1 MKANYNLA
9 KRMNPNTKEKLWYA
23 VPASKGVMDI
33 DETARMAVADT
44 TLSKGEYKHV
54 MEVTSEKLMPLIL
67 SGITVTIGNLGKL
80 RLSFSS
86 TGVTDI
92 EEFDAKT
99 MIKGAKFI
107 FTPSKEM
114 KEALA
119 GATFEMEGVVE
130 DGVKYGSK
138 ASYYEVKGINPGGGT
153 STPGGGGSSDDGEL

>member
-9 KRMNPNTKEKLWYA
+9 KRYNPHTKEKLWFA
-23 VPASKGVMDI
+23 VPASKGVMDA

-54 MEVTSEKLMPLIL
+54 MEVTSEKLMPLLL

-80 RLSFSS
+80 RLSFGSE
-86 TGVTDI
+86 GVADI
-92 EEFDAKT
+92 EDYDATT
-99 MIKGAKFI
+99 MNKNPKFI

-114 KEALA
+114 KEALS
-119 GATFEMEGVVE
+119 GATFELEGVVE

-138 ASYYEVKGINPGGGT
+138 ASYYEVKGGAPGGGT
-153 STPGGGGSSDDGEL
+153 TEPGGEDSGEDGGL